1 MSEPHADLKARSPWS
16 TLADVAAVRLTPPPG
31 PIEAALAVPGSKSA
45 TNRAI
50 VLAGLAA
57 GVSELSGILKSD
69 DAWWALEALR
79 RLGLEVEVSGETARI
94 AGGGGRWPAS
104 EAEVYIG
111 AAGTLGR
118 FLPPALAAAP
128 TGRYLVR
135 ASQRMSQRP
144 IAPLVEALRAL
155 GGRVDYAGEEGRFPL
170 IVHGAGLEGG
180 EVTIPGNVSS
190 QFTSGVLLA
199 APYARGPV
207 TVRVAGGMVQPA
219 YVQITLAMMR
229 AFGGEV
235 EANGDLAQIAVKPG
249 RYQGQ
254 KIELEAD
261 ASSAAY
267 FFALAAASG
276 GAVTVTNI
284 GSATLQPDL
293 GFVYVLERMGAQVEI
308 APQQTTVRGPAK
320 LRGGFS
326 VSLKA
331 MSDQTPTLAALAALA
346 DAPVTITEVAHVRH
360 HESDRIAVMAAELA
374 KLGIR
379 TEEHPDGLT
388 VWPGQPRPARLD
400 PHDDHRIAMALS
412 LLSLR
417 APGLEIANPGTTSK
431 TFPQYWDYLERL
443 GFSVERV

>member
-1 MSEPHADLKARSPWS
+1 MSEPHVDLEARSPWS
-16 TLADVAAVRLTPPPG
+16 ALTDVAAVRLTPPLG
-31 PIEAALAVPGSKSA
+31 PIEAALAVPGSKSV

-50 VLAGLAA
+50 VLAGLAE
-57 GVSELSGILKSD
+57 GNSELSGILKSD

-94 AGGGGRWPAS
+94 AGGGGRWPAG

-170 IVHGAGLEGG
+170 AVHGAGLEGG

-199 APYARGPV
+199 APYARRPV

-235 EANGDLAQIAVKPG
+235 EASDDLSQTTVKPS

-276 GAVTVTNI
+276 GTVTVTNI

-293 GFVYVLERMGAQVEI
+293 GFVYVLERMGAQVEVTL
-308 APQQTTVRGPAK
+308 QQTTVRGPAK

-331 MSDQTPTLAALAALA
+331 MSDQTPTLAALAAVA
-346 DAPVTITEVAHVRH
+346 DAPITITEVAHVRH

-379 TEEHPDGLT
+379 SEGHPDGLT
-388 VWPGQPRPARLD
+388 VWPGRPRPARLD

-412 LLSLR
+412 LLALR

-443 GFSVERV
+443 GFGVEKV

>member
-1 MSEPHADLKARSPWS
+1 MSEADLEARSPWS
-16 TLADVAAVRLTPPPG
+16 AYTGVAAVRLAPPPG
-31 PIEAALAVPGSKSA
+31 PVRAKLAVPGSKSV
-45 TNRAI
+45 TNRAV

-57 GVSELSGILKSD
+57 GESELTGILKSD
-69 DAWWALEALR
+69 DAWWALAALR
-79 RLGLEVEVSGETARI
+79 TLGLEVDVAGETARI
-94 AGGGGRWPAS
+94 VGGGGRWPAG

-128 TGRYLVR
+128 AGRFRVR

-144 IAPLVEALRAL
+144 IAPLVDALRAL
-155 GGRVDYAGEEGRFPL
+155 GGRVDYGGEEGRFPL
-170 IVHGAGLEGG
+170 VVHGAGLDGG

-207 TVRVAGGMVQPA
+207 AVRVAGGMVQPA

-229 AFGGEV
+229 AFGAEV
-235 EANGDLAQIAVKPG
+235 EGNAELSEISVMPG
-249 RYQGQ
+249 RYRGRRL
-254 KIELEAD
+254 ELEAD

-276 GAVTVTNI
+276 GEVTVTNI

-293 GFVYVLERMGAQVEI
+293 GFVHVLERMGAHVE
-308 APQQTTVRGPAK
+308 ATPQRTTVRGPEK
-320 LRGGFS
+320 LRGGFT

-331 MSDQTPTLAALAALA
+331 MSDQTPTLAALAVMA

-360 HESDRIAVMAAELA
+360 HESDRIAAMAAELA

-379 TEEHPDGLT
+379 AEEHPDGLT
-388 VWPGQPRPARLD
+388 VWPDQPRPARLD
-400 PHDDHRIAMALS
+400 PHDDHRIAMSLA
-412 LLSLR
+412 LLSLA

-431 TFPQYWDYLERL
+431 TFPAYWEYLRRL
-443 GFSVERV
+443 GFGVETL

>member
-1 MSEPHADLKARSPWS
+1 MSEADLEARSPWS
-16 TLADVAAVRLTPPPG
+16 TLAGVAAVRLAPPG
-31 PIEAALAVPGSKSA
+31 GPVRAKLAVPGSKSV

-50 VLAGLAA
+50 VLAGLAEGA
-57 GVSELSGILKSD
+57 SELAGILKSD

-79 RLGLEVEVSGETARI
+79 TLGLEVEVAGETARI
-94 AGGGGRWPAS
+94 AGGGGRWPAG
-104 EAEVYIG
+104 EAEVYVG

-128 TGRYLVR
+128 AGRWRVR
-135 ASQRMSQRP
+135 ASRRMSQRP
-144 IAPLVEALRAL
+144 IAPLVDALRAL

-170 IVHGAGLEGG
+170 VVHGSGLAGG
-180 EVTIPGNVSS
+180 EVTIPGHVSS

-219 YVQITLAMMR
+219 YVRITLAMMR
-229 AFGGEV
+229 AFGAEV
-235 EANGDLAQIAVKPG
+235 EEGAELSEISVKPG
-249 RYQGQ
+249 RYRGRAL
-254 KIELEAD
+254 ELEAD

-276 GAVTVTNI
+276 GEVTVTNI

-293 GFVYVLERMGAQVEI
+293 GFVRVLERMGARVEV
-308 APQQTTVRGPAK
+308 APQRTTVRGPEK
-320 LRGGFS
+320 LRGGFEA
-326 VSLKA
+326 SLKA
-331 MSDQTPTLAALAALA
+331 MSDQTPTLAALAVLA

-360 HESDRIAVMAAELA
+360 HESDRIAAMATELA

-379 TEEHPDGLT
+379 AEERPDGLT
-388 VWPGQPRPARLD
+388 VWPGRPRPARLD
-400 PHDDHRIAMALS
+400 PHDDHRIAMSLAL
-412 LLSLR
+412 LALA

-431 TFPQYWDYLERL
+431 TFPSYWSYLERL
-443 GFSVERV
+443 GFGVETL